1 MNIVNNNKEV
11 SITLK
16 EITDLIDVR
25 HDRAMQKVEELTKE
39 SSFGTVSKIDIVYN
53 DKNQTIP
60 TYKLNKKQAIAIG
73 AKLNDSLLMKII
85 DKLEELESKNNK
97 PLTLPEQIQ
106 LIAQGYEKNNERL
119 QIAEEK
125 LGLVEQKVDNEI
137 LLTSAQKHHLRN
149 LVSKKVYELKETHNF
164 NDSFVRTGFQRVWKI
179 LKKHFIISSYMEI
192 PKVKFEEAVK
202 IVNGVEI
209 GDLI

>member
-1 MNIVNNNKEV
+1 MNIENNNKEV

-60 TYKLNKKQAIAIG
+60 TYKLNKKQAIAVG
-73 AKLNDSLLMKII
+73 AKLNDSLLMKLI
-85 DKLEELESKNNK
+85 DKLEELESKKNK
-97 PLTLPEQIQ
+97 PLTLPEQIS
-106 LIAQGYEKNNERL
+106 LLANGYQEQNERL
-119 QIAEEK
+119 EIIES
-125 LGLVEQKVDNEI
+125 KVDNEI
-137 LLTSAQKHHLRN
+137 LLTSAQKHNLRS
-149 LVSKKVYELKETHNF
+149 LVNKKVFSLKETHKF
-164 NDSFVRTGFQRVWKI
+164 NDDFIRKGYQRVWKK
-179 LKKHFIISSYMEI
+179 LKNHFVVSSYMEI
-192 PKVKFEEAVK
+192 PKVKFEEAVRM
-202 IVNGVEI
+202 VNTVEI